1 MSNFEAA
8 VYEKGYPSFD
18 AVNRKEEKSVEEFVN
33 YIMSEVSDEN
43 ITDLFQEMGI
53 EINLNKP
60 WEDEDA

>member
-1 MSNFEAA
+1 MKTEATLEEY
-8 VYEKGYPSFD
+8 VSF
-18 AVNRKEEKSVEEFVN
+18 VMN
-33 YIMSEVSDEN
+33 EVSDEN